1 MEALIARSVQILI
14 ALGGAY
20 ILTLWFAIVI
30 WTFQDIQARSRS
42 VVAQIFS
49 TLVVMIF
56 SIPGLL
62 IYMVLRPRYTLDDA
76 FQRSLEEEYL
86 MQDLEELPL
95 CPGCQQY
102 VEDDW
107 VFCPNCRT
115 ELRDNCIACDQL
127 IDLRWE
133 ICPFCGTEQ
142 YEDEDDALPAPVI
155 QPVAAPS
162 PQYLGRP
169 HLTQTEVFRLQDV
182 EERTRPIIPATVR
195 VDLRSGD
202 VLTEPVPELP
212 ISLPLRPSNTSLPES
227 RRVTLSENGDHSGP
241 KDDELNFDKVE
252 STDSAVSD
260 LTKAPSNETVAES
273 LDPESS
279 PGEDETMSSEADSDY
294 DQVETAS
301 PDVEQPLTG
310 ASETSED
317 VTAAETSGDDAS
329 DAGQAPVEKP
339 KKRRKRR
346 RKSGSSDTSS

>member
-1 MEALIARSVQILI
+1 MEALIARAIQILI

-20 ILTLWFAIVI
+20 ILTLWFAIVV

-49 TLVVMIF
+49 TLVVLIF

-62 IYMVLRPRYTLDDA
+62 IYLILRPRYTLDDA

-95 CPGCQQY
+95 CPECQQF

-115 ELRDNCIACDQL
+115 ELRDNCIACDRL

-142 YEDEDDALPAPVI
+142 YVDEDTLPEPI
-155 QPVAAPS
+155 MQPVMAPS
-162 PQYLGRP
+162 PQFLGRP
-169 HLTQTEVFRLQDV
+169 QMNQAEAFRLTESQ
-182 EERTRPIIPATVR
+182 EQTRQVIPATVR

-212 ISLPLRPSNTSLPES
+212 ISSPIRSVAEENDS
-227 RRVTLSENGDHSGP
+227 RRVLLDGNGLRESAAGPFQPADITHEVEGAGSLDADSVQEPLEDGRAPDHFDQRQETGDSGLTHQQDEAEINHRDADRTDLSE
-241 KDDELNFDKVE
+241 
-252 STDSAVSD
+252 
-260 LTKAPSNETVAES
+260 AE
-273 LDPESS
+273 
-279 PGEDETMSSEADSDY
+279 PGKR
-294 DQVETAS
+294 
-301 PDVEQPLTG
+301 P
-310 ASETSED
+310 
-317 VTAAETSGDDAS
+317 
-329 DAGQAPVEKP
+329 P
-339 KKRRKRR
+339 KKRRSR
-346 RKSGSSDTSS
+346 RKKSSSNKDSDE

>member
-49 TLVVMIF
+49 TLVVLIF

-62 IYMVLRPRYTLDDA
+62 IYLILRPRYTLDDA

-102 VEDDW
+102 VEDEW

-133 ICPFCGTEQ
+133 ICPYCGTEQ
-142 YEDEDDALPAPVI
+142 YESDDEALPAPI
-155 QPVAAPS
+155 MQPVFAPS
-162 PQYLGRP
+162 PQFLGRP
-169 HLTQTEVFRLQDV
+169 QMTQTDVIRMQEVEQP
-182 EERTRPIIPATVR
+182 TRPIIPATVR
-195 VDLRSGD
+195 VDLRNGD
-202 VLTEPVPELP
+202 VLTDVVPEVP
-212 ISLPLRPSNTSLPES
+212 ISASVRPIDRLVEPRRVRLFDNGGTPDHSETDRTADEGNVSQPLRNEDHETDATLDPDTVAADESDNSTTEPES
-227 RRVTLSENGDHSGP
+227 AISASPVEDSAA
-241 KDDELNFDKVE
+241 VE
-252 STDSAVSD
+252 S
-260 LTKAPSNETVAES
+260 
-273 LDPESS
+273 
-279 PGEDETMSSEADSDY
+279 AD
-294 DQVETAS
+294 
-301 PDVEQPLTG
+301 
-310 ASETSED
+310 ASETESAQVSEVD
-317 VTAAETSGDDAS
+317 GRAEDENKSAES
-329 DAGQAPVEKP
+329 DKP

-346 RKSGSSDTSS
+346 RKPRGSGSDDS

>member
-20 ILTLWFAIVI
+20 ILTLWFAIVV

-49 TLVVMIF
+49 TLVVLIF

-62 IYMVLRPRYTLDDA
+62 IYLILRPRYTLDDA

-127 IDLRWE
+127 IDLRWD

-142 YEDEDDALPAPVI
+142 YEDEDAPLPEPVI
-155 QPVAAPS
+155 QPVMAPS
-162 PQYLGRP
+162 PQFLGRP
-169 HLTQTEVFRLQDV
+169 QMTQTDVFRLQ
-182 EERTRPIIPATVR
+182 ESEQHTRPIIPATVR

-202 VLTEPVPELP
+202 VLKEAVPELP
-212 ISLPLRPSNTSLPES
+212 ISTPINSLGGPGEL
-227 RRVTLSENGDHSGP
+227 RRVTLAENGDKP
-241 KDDELNFDKVE
+241 
-252 STDSAVSD
+252 
-260 LTKAPSNETVAES
+260 VA
-273 LDPESS
+273 D
-279 PGEDETMSSEADSDY
+279 SSEAMTPDPVDTP
-294 DQVETAS
+294 DAVADDGADS
-301 PDVEQPLTG
+301 PDVTSDILADG
-310 ASETSED
+310 AAS
-317 VTAAETSGDDAS
+317 S
-329 DAGQAPVEKP
+329 DADGDESVLEDSTPAQAATSADEVTETDSVIADDSVAQDQETAPDKP
-339 KKRRKRR
+339 ENETGTKTKKRRKRR
-346 RKSGSSDTSS
+346 RKPRETDADS